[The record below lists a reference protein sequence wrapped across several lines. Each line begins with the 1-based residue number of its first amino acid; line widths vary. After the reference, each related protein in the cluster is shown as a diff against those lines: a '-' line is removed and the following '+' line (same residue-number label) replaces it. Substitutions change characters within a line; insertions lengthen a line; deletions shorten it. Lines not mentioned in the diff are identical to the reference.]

1 MSVTIDLSP
10 RVALVTGGGT
20 GLGKAAARI
29 LVEAGCTVYVVGRRA
44 GTIEAAAADV
54 GATAVVADV
63 ADTEAV
69 ASVVERIDRE
79 HGRFDILVNAAG
91 VATRGSAY
99 DAPLADLDYMLSV
112 NVRGLFACC
121 QAAGRIMRRAGYG
134 KIVNVASIASEIGTP
149 IIANYA
155 ATKGAVRQLT
165 KSLAVEWAPDGI
177 RVNAVMPGW
186 FRTEM
191 TAKSFQNAA
200 WVEKVLRRIPLGK
213 EGVPADIEGA
223 FLFLASPMSDYL
235 TGAMIP
241 VDGGAI
247 AS

>member
-10 RVALVTGGGT
+10 RVAVVTGGGS
-20 GLGKAAARI
+20 GLGKEAAPI
-29 LVEAGCTVYVVGRRA
+29 VVEAGCKVYVVGRRA
-44 GTIEAAAADV
+44 DTIATAAAQV
-54 GATAVVADV
+54 GAVPIAADISNPDAVSALIGGV
-63 ADTEAV
+63 EA
-69 ASVVERIDRE
+69 EN
-79 HGRFDILVNAAG
+79 GRLDILVNSAG

-99 DAPLADLDYMLSV
+99 DVPVADLDYMLSV
-112 NVRGLFACC
+112 NVSGLFACC

-149 IIANYA
+149 TIASYA

-165 KSLAVEWAPDGI
+165 KSLAVEWACDGI
-177 RVNAVMPGW
+177 RVNAILPGW

-191 TAKSFQNAA
+191 TEASFQNPA
-200 WVEKVLRRIPLGK
+200 WVEKIMRRIPLRR
-213 EGVPADIEGA
+213 EGVPADIEGT

-241 VDGGAI
+241 VDGGAL